1 MQKGTLYTMEEFKV
15 KHIKDGEGVFKFI
28 ERMFSGVDKSASQ
41 IYRDLSKSNVRVFT
55 SGNDLKVL
63 LEPKK

>member
-1 MQKGTLYTMEEFKV
+1 MQKGTLYTMEEFKL
-15 KHIKDGEGVFKFI
+15 KHIKEGEGIFKFI
-28 ERMFSGVDKSASQ
+28 ERVFSGVDKSAIQ
-41 IYRDLSKSNVRVFT
+41 IYRDLNKSNVRVFT